1 MVLHLNA
8 AQLDTFD
15 DITGQQQVSN
25 YKRDGQ
31 NDLRQVTVQDIVL
44 FP

>member
-8 AQLDTFD
+8 AQLDSFD

-25 YKRDGQ
+25 SKRDGQ
-31 NDLRQVTVQDIVL
+31 NDLRHVTLTQFRV
-44 FP
+44 